1 MPVLIIYLLKVNIAL
16 MLFYLAYRF
25 ALRRLTFYTLNRFFL
40 VSGIIFSS
48 AYPFIDLSDIFRN
61 HTAINDKLIVI
72 VPDWSSVEQAVLPTV
87 SFNYWQQIIA
97 VFWTGV
103 FMMVARLCIRL
114 ISLYHIHRSSTPE
127 VFDHYVFR
135 QTDRNINPF
144 SFWQNIYINPAQ
156 HEKNEL
162 ETILQH
168 EKIHVE
174 EWHTLDILLAELS
187 VVFYW
192 FNPGVWLMK
201 QAIKENL
208 EFMTD
213 LKVLNSGV
221 DSKAYQYSLARM
233 IFHPHNHS
241 FTTNFNFISVKKRIM
256 MMNKEKSSKIQVS
269 RYLLMLPVVIVLT
282 LVFTVSKAQLE
293 KSHLKT
299 FTQNSLSAI
308 KDVFSS
314 VNSLP
319 LVVVETAKSI
329 RDETQPLINDI
340 YSDPEAVKA
349 YILDPPKDTTY
360 KKLPN
365 VQEKSMRAPAATK
378 IDGKRS
384 EWDNKIQ
391 AFNRATSI
399 SYTISND
406 DDKLYLLVQAAD
418 LDIANK
424 IINAGL
430 TFTINGTGKGHDE
443 GGMAITFPYLY
454 KQDHRPGATLFDY
467 HQEVNVWNQQLS
479 AKIKDIRVAGIQGIK
494 DTISIY
500 NQEGIKAAALFGEDE
515 LFTYEVAFPLK
526 YLELS
531 VKDAHS
537 FVYSIKLNGS
547 ANYPLSAGAGVS
559 ILNGDGSVTSLPL
572 PPRDVFVTFVNQNEA
587 LLHLRSFLK
596 AGIRGQMDKWNLM
609 TLFGPTAE
617 LVKSLI
623 SPTSFSGEYRLAK

>member
-1 MPVLIIYLLKVNIAL
+1 MPALIIFLLKVNIAL
-16 MLFYLAYRF
+16 ILFYLAYRF
-25 ALRRLTFYTLNRFFL
+25 ALRWLTFYTLNRFFL
-40 VSGIIFSS
+40 LSGIIFSS
-48 AYPFIDLSDIFRN
+48 AYPFVDLSEIFRN
-61 HTAINDKLIVI
+61 HTAINDKIIVI
-72 VPDWSSVEQAVLPTV
+72 VPDWSSVEKAVLPGS
-87 SFNYWQQIIA
+87 SFNYWQLIIA

-103 FMMVARLCIRL
+103 SIMAVRLLIRF
-114 ISLYHIHRSSTPE
+114 ISLYHIHHSSKPE
-127 VFDHYVFR
+127 VLNDHAFR
-135 QTDRNINPF
+135 GTDRNINPF
-144 SFWQNIYINPAQ
+144 SFWQTIYLNPAQ

-329 RDETQPLINDI
+329 REETQPLINDI

-349 YILDPPKDTTY
+349 YILNPPPDTTY

-365 VQEKSMRAPAATK
+365 VQEKSMRAPASVK

-384 EWDNKIQ
+384 EWDNKMQ
-391 AFNRATSI
+391 AINKATSI
-399 SYTISND
+399 LYTISND
-406 DDKLYLLVQAAD
+406 DDKLYLTVLAAD
-418 LDIANK
+418 EDIANK

-430 TFTINGTGKGHDE
+430 TFTINGSGKLKEE
-443 GGMAITFPYLY
+443 GGMSIIFPFLY
-454 KQDHRPGATLFDY
+454 KEDHRPNLPLIDY
-467 HQEVNVWNQQLS
+467 NKEISVWNKQFTDK
-479 AKIKDIRVAGIQGIK
+479 AKDIRVAGIRGVK

-500 NQEGIKAAALFGEDE
+500 NQDGIKAAALFGEDAV
-515 LFTYEVAFPLK
+515 FTYELAIPLK
-526 YLELS
+526 YLDLS
-531 VKDAHS
+531 VNDPRP
-537 FVYSIKLNGS
+537 FVYSIKLNGT
-547 ANYPLSAGAGVS
+547 ANYPYNLTGMDMILTQAGPVPAPTQTPPEFISA
-559 ILNGDGSVTSLPL
+559 
-572 PPRDVFVTFVNQNEA
+572 RENQVA
-587 LLHLRSFLK
+587 AIQHVRSYLRG
-596 AGIRGQMDKWNLM
+596 GIKGMRFEGGHYVLD
-609 TLFGPTAE
+609 GPTGNI
-617 LVKSLI
+617 VMGLI
-623 SPTSFSGEYRLAK
+623 SPTYFSGEYTLAK